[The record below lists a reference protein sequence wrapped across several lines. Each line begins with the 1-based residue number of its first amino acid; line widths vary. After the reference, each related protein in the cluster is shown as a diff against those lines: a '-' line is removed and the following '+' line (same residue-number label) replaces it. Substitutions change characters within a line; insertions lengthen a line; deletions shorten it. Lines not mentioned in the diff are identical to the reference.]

1 MLTLLFNISVMKN
14 SIVITISIFLLFG
27 CENSN
32 NKTTPP
38 PIPKVEKIT
47 SFTKDFWDKHRID
60 WLKNDVLEEK
70 TNILFIDSMKT
81 FFKQKDPIN
90 DVLFKFESVRELS
103 KGKYVTF
110 FSTEY
115 EFGENKKLHIEVFGL
130 SKDTSIINNLETNQ
144 KYMISGDFVKSL
156 KYGNEIDEYFEY
168 GGYNVNRGLFP
179 ISSIDNDTSIYFGI
193 SVFKL
198 KEIIKK

>member
-1 MLTLLFNISVMKN
+1 MKNTILLTLSF
-14 SIVITISIFLLFG
+14 FLLLG

-47 SFTKDFWDKHRID
+47 TFTKDFWDKHRID

-70 TNILFIDSMKT
+70 TNNLFIDSLKS

-90 DVLFKFESVRELS
+90 DVLFKFESVREIS

-115 EFGENKKLHIEVFGL
+115 DFGEKKKLHIEVFGL
-130 SKDTSIINNLETNQ
+130 SKDTTIINNLETKE
-144 KYMISGDFVKSL
+144 KYLISGDFIKSL
-156 KYGNEIDEYFEY
+156 KYGDEIGEYFQY
-168 GGYNVNRGLFP
+168 GGYNINRGLFP
-179 ISSIDNDTSIYFGI
+179 ISSIDYDTTIYFGI
-193 SVFKL
+193 SVFNL
-198 KEIIKK
+198 KNIVKK